1 MNPRLTGPIVGGV
14 APCRL
19 PSAVLIPL
27 GTDRPLR
34 HRTVV
39 TTALIGAN
47 VAIHIVLA
55 AVGARDP
62 EAYNRILD
70 QLQVYQRDF
79 HWWSLWTSAFLHG
92 GWIHLLGNMLFLWS
106 FGPNLE
112 DRLGRIGFLA
122 FYLLGAAAASG
133 LHAGFDPHPAI
144 GASGAVSA
152 VTGAYLVMFPR
163 TTIRCFFIFG
173 GIVGVP
179 AWWFIGFAIAWD
191 IFGVGRNSGVAH
203 LAHLGGTAFGAAA
216 AFALL
221 GTRILQPEPYDL
233 FMMVRQKRRR
243 EQIRSA
249 VEHSAQHR
257 PMAASQRRRHHDDGA
272 EKFTARRTEI
282 ARLHAAGDV
291 AAAADKYKALLGDA
305 GADRALLS
313 RRVQYDLGAHYF
325 GAGDYQTAATT
336 FQRFLKGYPDD
347 RETPEVMLML
357 GLINARY
364 LNDPIEAKRLL
375 TGARDRLRDPSQ
387 RELAE
392 SILDDLG

>member
-1 MNPRLTGPIVGGV
+1 MVTKALIAAN
-14 APCRL
+14 
-19 PSAVLIPL
+19 VLI
-27 GTDRPLR
+27 
-34 HRTVV
+34 H
-39 TTALIGAN
+39 
-47 VAIHIVLA
+47 VALA
-55 AVGARDP
+55 AVDARNPD
-62 EAYNRILD
+62 AYDRILA
-70 QLQVYQRDF
+70 QLWVYQDDF

-133 LHAGFDPHPAI
+133 LHVAFVENPAI

-173 GIVGVP
+173 GIIGVP

-191 IFGVGRNSGVAH
+191 IFGVGGRTGIAH
-203 LAHLGGTAFGAAA
+203 LAHLGGTIFGIGTAFL
-216 AFALL
+216 LL

-233 FMMVRQKRRR
+233 FMMVRQRRRR

-249 VEHSAQHR
+249 VEHSSQHR
-257 PMAASQRRRHHDDGA
+257 PMAASGRRRHHDDGS

-291 AAAADKYKALLGDA
+291 AGAADRYKSLLGDA
-305 GADRALLS
+305 GAERSLLS

-364 LNDPIEAKRLL
+364 LNDPVEAKRLL
-375 TGARDRLRDPSQ
+375 TGARDRLREPAQ

-392 SILDDLG
+392 SILEDLG